1 MLCTAKL
8 ISLTFIHVIC
18 AVMNCNAFCFSII
31 FCSYLIGLIYN
42 LCDNE
47 IPRKLLGKY
56 YESASKYVKNSPN
69 IHTSSLVDDNEFEN
83 RKSEPNFESD
93 QRPIQRHSKLL
104 LPLYPMAKPIQPNED
119 GEDNT
124 FNKERETYDNQ
135 LKNNEEDDNSNREID
150 NSDRENDNSDREND
164 NSNRGN
170 NNYEKDDEDNKENY
184 NHNYSEDEN
193 LNNESEN
200 QNNSGEGDVIQSD
213 QENDN
218 DNYNQIGIFYQPT
231 GLFDILPPK
240 ILSIR
245 LTF

>member
-56 YESASKYVKNSPN
+56 YESASKYVENSPSF
-69 IHTSSLVDDNEFEN
+69 HTSPLVADNEFEN

-93 QRPIQRHSKLL
+93 QRSNQTHSKLL
-104 LPLYPMAKPIQPNED
+104 LPLYPMAKPMQPNED

-135 LKNNEEDDNSNREID
+135 LQNNDDNSNRE
-150 NSDRENDNSDREND
+150 ND
-164 NSNRGN
+164 
-170 NNYEKDDEDNKENY
+170 NYEKDDEDNKENY

-193 LNNESEN
+193 LNNESKN

-218 DNYNQIGIFYQPT
+218 NGYNQIGIFYQPT